1 MRLRP
6 WWPDSRNTASGE
18 AGAVHYQAER
28 STNPPVPNQTVERKQ
43 PILYSSHPHDEMRMR
58 LRRKGDT
65 MSKRVLLIGLLV
77 VGVALLSGCALV
89 DQFIDSITGGGTG
102 GGTIMPEYPISGRMK
117 FNLAATVWK
126 YNMYP
131 KPSEDPISSYAGNVA
146 ATFWSGAGRTDEDS
160 LHFNAD
166 NWDGGDFSGTGFMAG
181 LSEDGK
187 TIVRFF
193 ANQTQANIWG
203 GYTYEHHIDGVNVPY
218 SHKEGNSRYYR
229 VEGTAARAL
238 VTGLEF
244 SMWVPGTARG
254 SIVDPLEWIEGG
266 PAALTGGAGDYIEI
280 RLDYQNTATSPFD

>member
-1 MRLRP
+1 
-6 WWPDSRNTASGE
+6 
-18 AGAVHYQAER
+18 
-28 STNPPVPNQTVERKQ
+28 
-43 PILYSSHPHDEMRMR
+43 
-58 LRRKGDT
+58 

-89 DQFIDSITGGGTG
+89 DQLIDSITGGGPG

-117 FNLAATVWK
+117 FNLAATVWRDDG
-126 YNMYP
+126 YTGAH
-131 KPSEDPISSYAGNVA
+131 SYAGNVA

-166 NWDGGDFSGTGFMAG
+166 LWDGGDFSGTGFMAG

-229 VEGTAARAL
+229 IEGTAARAL

-254 SIVDPLEWIEGG
+254 SIVDPLEWITGG
-266 PAALTGGAGDYIEI
+266 PAAATGNVDDYIEI